1 MKAYSE
7 LAARSDAMWTAD
19 NSLELYGIEN
29 WGNGYFSINDKGN
42 IIIIPNKD
50 RSQHVDVMDLVAEIE
65 DSNDLEFPVLLRFPQ
80 ILENRINEING
91 AFNSAIEEFCYKGR
105 YQPVFPVKV
114 NQRKEVIEY
123 ILKYGQKYN
132 IGVEVGTKA
141 ELLAALSLG
150 LPKDAPLVCNGYKDE
165 DYLRL
170 ALSVH
175 NVNNIII
182 VVDLFEEIRDILKYA
197 EEMGIVPHIGM
208 RIKLFARGSGRWI
221 ESGGE
226 SAKFGLS
233 TGEALELVRILR
245 ERNLTESL
253 KMIHFHIGS
262 QITDIRTIKNAMNEA
277 ARIYAKARKLA
288 KIEYLNVGG
297 GLSVDY
303 NGSNTATPSSSNYTL
318 REYANDVVYTVQ
330 KICEEEEVPC
340 PTIVSES
347 GRATAA
353 YHSMLIFKIIGKKN
367 SKDSLLRPP
376 KEDDPIQIEDL
387 CCAFKEIN
395 LDNYK
400 EHYHDALQYRDE
412 LYDSFNLGNIGL
424 EERSKGETLFWM
436 VCRKAAFYARQAE
449 DDSDEFMELKKLVSQ
464 KYIGN
469 FSLFQSVPDMW
480 GVEQIFPT
488 IPLHRL
494 KEMPCEHGTIVDLT
508 CDSDGEVKRYAG
520 DSEGR
525 EYLEMHTLM
534 EDEDYYMGIFLLGAY
549 QDTLGDFHNLIGS
562 AHEVHV
568 KVEGDNWWICQK
580 VEGDTCRKLLDF
592 FNYETKDYIWEIMDR
607 CVEKKEC
614 IDKKELEQIEAQLNR
629 TLKGYTYFID
639 KPNGHVKNDVKDRI
653 NNKEMEKACLRP

>member
-1 MKAYSE
+1 
-7 LAARSDAMWTAD
+7 MWTAD
-19 NSLELYGIEN
+19 DSLELYGIEN

-50 RSQHVDVMDLVAEIE
+50 RSQHVDVMDLVEEIE
-65 DSNDLEFPVLLRFPQ
+65 DSKDLEFPVLLRFPQ

-123 ILKYGQKYN
+123 ILKYGEKYN

-150 LPKDAPLVCNGYKDE
+150 LPKDAPMVCNGYKDE

-170 ALSVH
+170 ALSIH

-182 VVDLFEEIRDILKYA
+182 VVDLFEEIYDILRYA
-197 EEMGIVPHIGM
+197 EEMGVEPRIGM

-233 TGEALELVRILR
+233 TGEALELMRILR
-245 ERNLTESL
+245 EKNLTESL

-288 KIEYLNVGG
+288 KIDYLNVGG

-303 NGSNTATPSSSNYTL
+303 NGSNTATPSSANYTL

-340 PTIVSES
+340 PIIVSES

-353 YHSMLIFKIIGKKN
+353 YHSMLVFKIIGKKN

-395 LDNYK
+395 IDNYK

-424 EERSKGETLFWM
+424 EERAKGETLFWM

-525 EYLEMHTLM
+525 EYLEMHSLV

-549 QDTLGDFHNLIGS
+549 QDTLGDFHNLLGS

-607 CVEKKEC
+607 CVEKKQC

-639 KPNGHVKNDVKDRI
+639 EPNGHAKDGAKEKVRD
-653 NNKEMEKACLRP
+653 KEMERACPRVNL

>member
-1 MKAYSE
+1 
-7 LAARSDAMWTAD
+7 MWTAD

-50 RSQHVDVMDLVAEIE
+50 RSQHVDVMDLVEEIE
-65 DSNDLEFPVLLRFPQ
+65 DSKDLEFPVLLRFPQ
-80 ILENRINEING
+80 ILEDRINEING

-182 VVDLFEEIRDILKYA
+182 VVDLFEEIHDILKYA

-233 TGEALELVRILR
+233 TGEALELMRILR

-288 KIEYLNVGG
+288 KIDYLNVGG

-353 YHSMLIFKIIGKKN
+353 YHSMLVFKIIGKKN

-424 EERSKGETLFWM
+424 EERAKGETLFWM

-525 EYLEMHTLM
+525 EYLEMHTLI

-549 QDTLGDFHNLIGS
+549 QDTLGDFHNLLGS

-607 CVEKKEC
+607 CVEKKQC

-639 KPNGHVKNDVKDRI
+639 EPNGIVKNNVK
-653 NNKEMEKACLRP
+653 NKEMEKACPKL

>member
-1 MKAYSE
+1 
-7 LAARSDAMWTAD
+7 MWTAD
-19 NSLELYGIEN
+19 NSLELYGIES
-29 WGNGYFSINDKGN
+29 WGNGYFSVNDKGN
-42 IIIIPNKD
+42 IIILPNRD
-50 RSQHVDVMDLVAEIE
+50 RSQCVDVMDLVTEIE
-65 DSNDLEFPVLLRFPQ
+65 ESKDLEFPVLLRFPQ
-80 ILENRINEING
+80 ILEDRINEING
-91 AFNSAIEEFCYKGR
+91 AFNSAIEEFCYKGC
-105 YQPVFPVKV
+105 YQPVFPMKV

-150 LPKDAPLVCNGYKDE
+150 LPKDALLVCNGYKDE

-182 VVDLFEEIRDILKYA
+182 VVDLFEEIYDILKYA
-197 EEMGIVPHIGM
+197 EEMDIVPHIGM
-208 RIKLFARGSGRWI
+208 RLKLFARGSGRWI

-233 TGEALELVRILR
+233 TGEALELMRILR
-245 ERNLTESL
+245 ERGLTESL

-288 KIEYLNVGG
+288 KIDYLNVGG

-303 NGSNTATPSSSNYTL
+303 NGSNTAMPSSANYTL

-340 PTIVSES
+340 PIIVSES

-376 KEDDPIQIEDL
+376 TEEDPIQIEDL

-395 LDNYK
+395 IDNYK

-424 EERSKGETLFWM
+424 EERAKGETLFWM

-449 DDSDEFMELKKLVSQ
+449 DESEEFQELKKLVSQ

-494 KEMPCEHGTIVDLT
+494 KEAPTEHGTIVDLT

-534 EDEDYYMGIFLLGAY
+534 EEEDYYIGIFLLGAY
-549 QDTLGDFHNLIGS
+549 QDTLGDFHNLLGS

-607 CVEKKEC
+607 CVEKKQC
-614 IDKKELEQIEAQLNR
+614 IDKKELEQIEDQLNR

-639 KPNGHVKNDVKDRI
+639 KPNGHAKT
-653 NNKEMEKACLRP
+653 KEMEKSCQRLSI

>member
-1 MKAYSE
+1 MWKAE
-7 LAARSDAMWTAD
+7 D
-19 NSLELYGIEN
+19 SLELYGIEN
-29 WGNGYFSINDKGN
+29 WGNGYFSVNDSGN
-42 IIIIPNKD
+42 IIILPNKD
-50 RSQHVDVMDLVAEIE
+50 TAKSVDIMNLIEEIE
-65 DSNDLEFPVLLRFPQ
+65 RSSDLEFPVLLRFPQ
-80 ILENRINEING
+80 ILEDRINEITG
-91 AFNSAIEEFCYKGR
+91 AFHASIAEFAYKGA
-105 YQPVFPVKV
+105 YQPIFPMKV

-123 ILKYGQKYN
+123 IIKYGAKHG
-132 IGVEVGTKA
+132 IGLEVGTKA

-150 LPKDAPLVCNGYKDE
+150 LPREALLICNGYKDE

-170 ALSVH
+170 ALSIH
-175 NVNNIII
+175 NANNIVI
-182 VVDLFEEIRDILKYA
+182 VVDLFEEIYDILKYA
-197 EEMGIVPHIGM
+197 EQMGITPRVGM
-208 RIKLFARGSGRWI
+208 RVKLFARGSGRWV

-233 TGEALELVRILR
+233 TSEALELMNILR
-245 ERNLTESL
+245 EKGIMDSL

-277 ARIYAKARKLA
+277 ARIYAKVRKMA
-288 KIEYLNVGG
+288 SIEYLNVGG

-303 NGSNTATPSSSNYTL
+303 NGSNTATPSSANYTL

-330 KICEEEEVPC
+330 KICDDEDVPC

-347 GRATAA
+347 GRAIAA

-367 SKDSLLRPP
+367 AKNSPMRTP
-376 KEDDPIQIEDL
+376 KEEDPIQIDDL
-387 CCAFKEIN
+387 CSAFKEIN
-395 LDNYK
+395 IDNYK

-424 EERSKGETLFWM
+424 EERAKGESLFWM
-436 VCRKAAFYARQAE
+436 VCKKAAVLAKQAE
-449 DDSDEFMELKKLVSQ
+449 DDSDEFQELKKLVSQ

-494 KEMPCEHGTIVDLT
+494 NEMPGERGRIVDIT
-508 CDSDGEVKRYAG
+508 CDSDGEIKRYAG
-520 DSEGR
+520 DSEGL
-525 EYLEMHTLM
+525 EYLDMHTLR
-534 EDEDYYMGIFLLGAY
+534 ENENYYLGIFLLGAY
-549 QDTLGDFHNLIGS
+549 QDTLGDFHNLLGC

-568 KVEGDNWWICQK
+568 MADGDDWYICQK

-607 CVEKKEC
+607 CV
-614 IDKKELEQIEAQLNR
+614 DKHLSIPKRELEQIESQLNR
-629 TLKGYTYFID
+629 ALKGYTYFIT
-639 KPNGHVKNDVKDRI
+639 KPNGKARPKEQATEKDAGKI
-653 NNKEMEKACLRP
+653 CRPN